1 MPVDLNGN
9 TDNTDTFIFGPF
21 GFSLNIFIEIFAT
34 FLFCSVGTKGEVWVA
49 LPQLPV
55 SQVMFSAVPELTT

>member
-9 TDNTDTFIFGPF
+9 TDDTDTFFIFGPF

-34 FLFCSVGTKGEVWVA
+34 FLFCSVVEGEVWVA

-55 SQVMFSAVPELTT
+55 SQVMFSGVPELTT